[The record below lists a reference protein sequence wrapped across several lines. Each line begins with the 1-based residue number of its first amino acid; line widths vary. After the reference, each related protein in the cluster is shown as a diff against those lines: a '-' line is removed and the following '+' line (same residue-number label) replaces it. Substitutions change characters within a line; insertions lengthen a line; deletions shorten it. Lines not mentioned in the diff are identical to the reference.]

1 MPKNTSTKDYLL
13 AGASFLG
20 CALELLAAYKGPG
33 FNGTVPAQWFINWV
47 VIFNGLYGLGFLTVP
62 ETLMKMNFEGS
73 FDKMHLFMG
82 RMIGGLMLT
91 LCCALIPMHQ
101 NPPAAHPVVRAPSLL
116 LALLPLAQISFTL
129 SSERPPSSSPP
140 SLVLWSGYSA
150 RLPQPSTSRPSRP
163 LTVTCQL
170 ISSSSLVASWRSS
183 QCRNSSLRNS

>member
-1 MPKNTSTKDYLL
+1 MMPKNTSTKDYLL

-47 VIFNGLYGLGFLTVP
+47 VIFNGLYGLGFITVP

-91 LCCALIPMHQ
+91 LCYIIYFELGTSAFKFAAISGAVVGLLGPTTAALYLSPKQTPDGHM
-101 NPPAAHPVVRAPSLL
+101 PAHFLFL
-116 LALLPLAQISFTL
+116 IGGILAVLAM
-129 SSERPPSSSPP
+129 
-140 SLVLWSGYSA
+140 
-150 RLPQPSTSRPSRP
+150 
-163 LTVTCQL
+163 
-170 ISSSSLVASWRSS
+170 
-183 QCRNSSLRNS
+183 